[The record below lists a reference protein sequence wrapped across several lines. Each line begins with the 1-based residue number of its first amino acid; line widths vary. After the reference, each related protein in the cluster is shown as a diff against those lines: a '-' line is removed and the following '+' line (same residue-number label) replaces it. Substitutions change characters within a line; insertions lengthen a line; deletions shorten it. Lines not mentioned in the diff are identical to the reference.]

1 MTKQNF
7 DALRLTC
14 RFDKERADYVRALS
28 DRMEISAAETVRLAL
43 DSLTD
48 RVPPSM
54 FEELRE
60 LPPETRKELARL
72 TQEVNR
78 IGTNVN
84 QAVRAVNTRVVDEMF
99 ILEAEEDGADPKE
112 IEKTRTDLEDLRAV
126 LKNEMQEIF
135 LELVKLRGKLEAAC
149 QSSKS

>member
-1 MTKQNF
+1 MSGQNL

-14 RFDKERADYVRALS
+14 RFDTERADYLRALA
-28 DRMEISAAETVRLAL
+28 DRMELSTAEVVRLAL
-43 DSLTD
+43 DSLTG
-48 RVPPSM
+48 RVPPAL
-54 FEELRE
+54 FEELKE
-60 LPPETRKELARL
+60 LPPETRKELAQL

-112 IEKTRTDLEDLRAV
+112 IEKKRAELGGLRAV
-126 LKNEMQEIF
+126 LKREMQEIF
-135 LELVKLRGKLEAAC
+135 LELVKLRGGLEDAC
-149 QSSKS
+149 QSLKS